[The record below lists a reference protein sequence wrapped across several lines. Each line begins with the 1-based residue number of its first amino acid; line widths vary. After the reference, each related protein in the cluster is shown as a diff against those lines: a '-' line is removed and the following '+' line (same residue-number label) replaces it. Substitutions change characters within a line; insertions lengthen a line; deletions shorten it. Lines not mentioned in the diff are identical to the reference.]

1 MKNLAKCKPTEFVKQ
16 TVKIKKA
23 VERWLT
29 DTDIMAI
36 RKRLPKLQKITPDMS
51 DDEREQVFNNNKA
64 ISEKQM
70 NKNLSDMLNAM
81 LEEHP
86 EETLEVLALICFV
99 EPKDVDKYCMED
111 YLKALSDM
119 MSNEAVVSFF
129 TSLLQLGLMNT
140 SNA

>member
-36 RKRLPKLQKITPDMS
+36 RKRLPKIQKITPDMS
-51 DDEREQVFNNNKA
+51 DDERERVFNNNKD

-70 NKNLSDMLNAM
+70 NKNS
-81 LEEHP
+81 
-86 EETLEVLALICFV
+86 
-99 EPKDVDKYCMED
+99 
-111 YLKALSDM
+111 
-119 MSNEAVVSFF
+119 
-129 TSLLQLGLMNT
+129 
-140 SNA
+140 